1 MRILIA
7 TFDPPENVGGVEGR
21 AGAYA
26 RGLVKENH
34 FVDLVALAPH
44 YDYSQTKFHGA
55 TLHKYPSSSRRVF
68 RSFRSAVGEMS
79 SNSIDTIFLLSGA
92 LTLFGLLALL
102 FARMTGRKSL
112 IFLYGKDI
120 LGARS
125 NRLESI
131 LLILASHLSLK
142 IAVNSRF
149 TARLL
154 PGSLARKTGVLY
166 PGVDPGIASD
176 ISGGVGEADHAK
188 TILFVGR
195 LVDRKGA
202 DDLIRAFSAL
212 NGKYRDAR
220 LEIVGDGP
228 EMNRLQELARE
239 LGVNDR
245 TSFLGTLTGRRL
257 YERFANAY
265 VFAMPSKTTK
275 EDVEGFGTVFL
286 EAGLFGKP
294 SIGTRSGGI
303 PEAIRDNETGI
314 LVPEQNPRVLKD
326 ALGELIS
333 DEGKTLFLGK
343 NARELVSS
351 KFTWDASTEA
361 LVDLLNSSGS
371 SMQTSPGS

>member
-1 MRILIA
+1 LRILIA

-21 AGAYA
+21 AAAYS

-34 FVDLVALAPH
+34 FVELIALAPH
-44 YDYSQTKFHGA
+44 YDYSQTNFQGV
-55 TLHKYPSSSRRVF
+55 TLHKYPSSSRHAF

-79 SNSIDTIFLLSGA
+79 ANSIDSVFLLSGA
-92 LTLFGLLALL
+92 LTLFGLLTLL
-102 FARMTGRKSL
+102 FARMTGRRSL

-125 NRLESI
+125 NRLEGI

-142 IAVNSRF
+142 VAVNSKF
-149 TARLL
+149 TASLL
-154 PGSLARKTGVLY
+154 PASLAKKTGVLY
-166 PGVDPGIASD
+166 PGVDPAVASG
-176 ISGGVGEADHAK
+176 ISGGVQDSGHLK

-195 LVDRKGA
+195 LVVRKGA
-202 DDLIRAFSAL
+202 DDLIRAFSDL
-212 NGKYRDAR
+212 DGENGEAR

-228 EMNRLQELARE
+228 EMNHLQELARE
-239 LGVNDR
+239 LGVTGR
-245 TSFLGTLTGRRL
+245 TRFFGTLTGQRL
-257 YERFANAY
+257 YERFSNAY
-265 VFAMPSKTTK
+265 VFVMPSKTTK
-275 EDVEGFGTVFL
+275 DDVEGFGTVFL

-303 PEAIRDNETGI
+303 PEAIRDEETGI
-314 LVPEQNPRVLKD
+314 LVPEQNPRALSE

-333 DEGKTLFLGK
+333 DETKTLKLGK

-361 LVDLLNSSGS
+361 LVQLIGE
-371 SMQTSPGS
+371 PGS